1 MKFSLIVGL
10 SLLTCSAALHMVV
23 PIYLREAWYAMISPY
38 ISECVCETRV
48 DPSFV
53 RRTFLETE
61 FPDDSCLKC
70 FMKCVGF
77 LLNVMNAAT
86 GEWNEK
92 ELVRQVAGVTPEIA
106 STCNNQTAG
115 LVDVCEKTFNF
126 YQCLVYSVMVEEYY
140 DHKN

>member
-61 FPDDSCLKC
+61 FPDDSS
-70 FMKCVGF
+70 
-77 LLNVMNAAT
+77 T